1 MYNLSEHHLGT
12 NELIKCVTYASFS
25 IRPAHWTLR
34 PQDFETCCPYASD
47 WLLAYG
53 CPYASHCLRLT
64 CIPLSTGCEC
74 DFYSAQS
81 FNQRLRVTYAPR
93 TLNSNKNFTS

>member
-1 MYNLSEHHLGT
+1 MYNLSEHHLGN

-47 WLLAYG
+47 CLL
-53 CPYASHCLRLT
+53 
-64 CIPLSTGCEC
+64 
-74 DFYSAQS
+74 
-81 FNQRLRVTYAPR
+81 
-93 TLNSNKNFTS
+93 